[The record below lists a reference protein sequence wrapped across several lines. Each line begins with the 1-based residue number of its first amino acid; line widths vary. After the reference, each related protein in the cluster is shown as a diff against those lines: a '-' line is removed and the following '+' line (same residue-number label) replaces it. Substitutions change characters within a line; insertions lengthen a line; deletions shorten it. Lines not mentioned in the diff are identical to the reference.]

1 MTGLLVA
8 ATLEEKRDMDV
19 KKKRPSESSP
29 IYSLKPLVTTLP
41 PI

>member
-19 KKKRPSESSP
+19 KKRPSESSP